1 MVRILVL
8 ANSFPTVQAPS
19 GAPYLTNRLTRLA
32 ARPDVSVRALALVP
46 RYGPATA
53 AVRRRLGLL
62 PNDALRL
69 PDNEAGRC
77 FQEVPCRW
85 RAADV
90 LAGRLGRIPMALVGR
105 AAAGTLAAVGAHASG
120 PSPYD
125 VVHAHG
131 MYTLPAGA
139 VAERVAAALD
149 VPFVVSLHGS
159 DVEQIMPRCAGAYRE
174 VLGRAA
180 ATIYVSEA
188 LRDRAVRMGAP
199 REGSHVIPNGVDLE
213 LFGPSMGGVVGGAAG
228 GAAGGPVDGP
238 ADESSMVWS
247 VGGSVARPG
256 PGEPPRVLFVGN
268 LLSVKGADRLPDI
281 MRSLRVR
288 LPGASL
294 DVAGDGALRDALE
307 GERVEGVRCHGRVE
321 PARVAELMRA
331 ASVLVVPSRAE
342 GWGCVIGEAYAS
354 GTPVVGSA
362 VGGIPEALAGF
373 TEPVPVD
380 GGDETA
386 IAAAFAER
394 IAQVVAAP
402 PDPAALTAHVA
413 DRDWEAVVDAEL
425 AVLTGVA
432 ESAGR

>member
-105 AAAGTLAAVGAHASG
+105 AAAGTLAAVGAHAAG
-120 PSPYD
+120 PRPYD

-139 VAERVAAALD
+139 VAERVAAALEI
-149 VPFVVSLHGS
+149 PFVVSLHGS

-180 ATIYVSEA
+180 ATTYVSEA

-213 LFGPSMGGVVGGAAG
+213 VFAPTGQGLTT
-228 GAAGGPVDGP
+228 
-238 ADESSMVWS
+238 
-247 VGGSVARPG
+247 RPL
-256 PGEPPRVLFVGN
+256 PGEPARVLFVGN
-268 LLSVKGADRLPDI
+268 LLPVKGVDRLPDI

-288 LPGASL
+288 LPGATL
-294 DVAGDGALRDALE
+294 EVAGDGPLRDALE
-307 GERVEGVRCHGRVE
+307 GETVEGVRCHGRVE
-321 PARVAELMRA
+321 PARVAELMRG

-342 GWGCVIGEAYAS
+342 GWGCVITEAYAT

-394 IAQVVAAP
+394 IAEVVAAP
-402 PDPAALTAHVA
+402 PDPAALAGHVA
-413 DRDWEAVVDAEL
+413 DRDWEAVVDTEL

-432 ESAGR
+432 EAA